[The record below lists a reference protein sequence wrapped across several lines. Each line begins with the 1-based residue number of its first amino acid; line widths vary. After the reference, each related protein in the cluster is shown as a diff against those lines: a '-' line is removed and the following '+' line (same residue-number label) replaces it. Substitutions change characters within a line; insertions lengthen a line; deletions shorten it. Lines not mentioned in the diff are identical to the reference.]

1 MDEHPLRQAYEAT
14 DDRVGD
20 RFKLVA
26 PEDCGGGRMAA
37 SLPSRLRRTFANYP
51 PRSNR

>member
-26 PEDCGGGRMAA
+26 PEDCGGGRMAV
-37 SLPSRLRRTFANYP
+37 SLPSCPPKPFREPP